1 MNDIR
6 VDLKAFVDGELTEA
20 RAREVE
26 AAIASDP
33 VLQQEVHFMR
43 SLGTELNNLK
53 NDPEVAG
60 AQATLDKLRKKP
72 KADFRIPIFAASAM
86 GIALMGLFV
95 SPMLMNSMGS
105 ADKAESAANVAFK
118 ETTASAAPM
127 RSAPSSERA
136 GGPAETNNGLME
148 ESPTFTGGG
157 GSKSQRGSDQDAYAK
172 SPVAG
177 LDKEVNG
184 AAVESKWYRNGVEA
198 KSTMGDGTSLTRKD
212 VERLLEGS
220 MMIRDADISVGV
232 KSAREAKEQLRTT
245 IDSWKG
251 DGAKILTTNLN
262 STESETKLVAELRVP
277 ESRFEETLDM
287 LAKMG
292 NVISEHSAS
301 EDVTNQV
308 VDTTVRARSWATEL
322 LRLKKELANSTD
334 RAEKVQLKSEIHEA
348 QLALDSW
355 NMQKEVLDKQTLFS
369 RIHVTFV
376 QSEDGTLVSDSWSEG
391 SLGGAT
397 SGLKTVGRIVGSF
410 LIYVLVYIPVWLPL
424 ALFGIWLKKRNA

>member
-1 MNDIR
+1 MNNIR
-6 VDLKAFVDGELTEA
+6 EDLKAFIDGELTEA
-20 RAREVE
+20 RAQEVE
-26 AAIASDP
+26 TAIASDP
-33 VLQQEVHFMR
+33 VLQQEVLFMR
-43 SLGTELNNLK
+43 SLGTELNKLK

-72 KADFRIPIFAASAM
+72 KADFRVPVFAASAM
-86 GIALMGLFV
+86 GIALIGLFV

-105 ADKAESAANVAFK
+105 ADTAELAATAKKSV
-118 ETTASAAPM
+118 ASASPM
-127 RSAPSSERA
+127 SSAPTNERV
-136 GGPAETNNGLME
+136 GGPAETDGGLME
-148 ESPTFTGGG
+148 QSPEFRGGG
-157 GSKSQRGSDQDAYAK
+157 GGKALSGLEQEMYAKRGAAGSVDKQPNPTDVKGRWYKEGDASKSSGGN
-172 SPVAG
+172 AG
-177 LDKEVNG
+177 L
-184 AAVESKWYRNGVEA
+184 
-198 KSTMGDGTSLTRKD
+198 TRGD
-212 VERLLEGS
+212 VERLLQGS

-262 STESETKLVAELRVP
+262 STENETKLVAELRVP

-334 RAEKVQLKSEIHEA
+334 RAEKVQLKSKIYQA
-348 QLALDSW
+348 QLELDSW

-376 QSEDGTLVSDSWSEG
+376 QSEDGNLVSDSWSEG
-391 SLGGAT
+391 SLGSAT

-424 ALFGIWLKKRNA
+424 VLFGIWMKKRSA